1 MIEKVK
7 KEFYVLFK
15 ELPFM
20 LKEVNKKL
28 DMTRKSEENL
38 FAGIKY
44 CHSYE
49 EFKWKYVYPF
59 ISCRAENFELK
70 KFKFDSFLANIIYKF
85 RYTSADNEF
94 KSIYLIVLKLYNKM
108 NDLGEEKFSLE
119 EFLNEYKNDLKNR
132 KMNLIKGCIGISFLT
147 ILLFLSP
154 FLLFRLEA
162 SGIVMLLA
170 KLFLIGYESIAVM
183 VVLSEFRLSSFKG
196 IDKKIEII
204 ESILKELDVEKNKT
218 IENTYIDKSLK
229 DMDLGKG
236 NEFSFT
242 GKLVQRDND
251 DVGKGYVRRLVD
263 DSRKKGE

>member
-7 KEFYVLFK
+7 KEFYILFK

-59 ISCRAENFELK
+59 ISCRAENLELK

-108 NDLGEEKFSLE
+108 NALGEEKFSLE
-119 EFLNEYKNDLKNR
+119 EFLNEYKNELKNR
-132 KMNLIKGCIGISFLT
+132 KRNLIKRCIGLSLLT
-147 ILLFLSP
+147 ILLFACI
-154 FLLFRLEA
+154 FLRT
-162 SGIVMLLA
+162 SSIVMLLA
-170 KLFLIGYESIAVM
+170 KLFLIGYDSLAV
-183 VVLSEFRLSSFKG
+183 VVGLSEFRLSSFKG

-204 ESILKELDVEKNKT
+204 ESILKELEVEMNKT

-242 GKLVQRDND
+242 GKLVQREND
-251 DVGKGYVRRLVD
+251 DVSKGHVRKLVD

>member
-1 MIEKVK
+1 MNFMIEKVK

-20 LKEVNKKL
+20 LKEVNDNLK
-28 DMTRKSEENL
+28 MTRKREENL

-85 RYTSADNEF
+85 RYTSADNEI
-94 KSIYLIVLKLYNKM
+94 KSIYLIVLKFYNKM
-108 NDLGEEKFSLE
+108 NDFGEDDFSLE
-119 EFLNEYKNDLKNR
+119 EFLNEYREELKNR
-132 KMNLIKGCIGISFLT
+132 KKNLIKRCIGFTLLS
-147 ILLFLSP
+147 ILLCSFI
-154 FLLFRLEA
+154 FLEA
-162 SGIVMLLA
+162 PSIVMLLA
-170 KLFLIGYESIAVM
+170 KLFLIGYDSL
-183 VVLSEFRLSSFKG
+183 VVIVGLSEFRLSSFKG
-196 IDKKIEII
+196 IDKKIEMI
-204 ESILKELDVEKNKT
+204 ESILKELDVEKKKPK
-218 IENTYIDKSLK
+218 ENTYEDKPLK

-236 NEFSFT
+236 NDFSFT
-242 GKLVQRDND
+242 GELVQREND
-251 DVGKGYVRRLVD
+251 DVGKGYVRQLVD

>member
-28 DMTRKSEENL
+28 DRNRKSEENL

-59 ISCRAENFELK
+59 ISCRAENLELK

-94 KSIYLIVLKLYNKM
+94 NCIYLIVLKLYNKM

-132 KMNLIKGCIGISFLT
+132 KMNLIKRCIGFTLLS
-147 ILLFLSP
+147 ILLCSFI
-154 FLLFRLEA
+154 FLEA
-162 SGIVMLLA
+162 PSIVMLLA
-170 KLFLIGYESIAVM
+170 KLFLIGYDSL
-183 VVLSEFRLSSFKG
+183 VVIVGLSEFRLSSFKG
-196 IDKKIEII
+196 IDKKIEMI

-218 IENTYIDKSLK
+218 IENTYEDKPLNNK
-229 DMDLGKG
+229 DLGKS
-236 NEFSFT
+236 NDFSFT
-242 GKLVQRDND
+242 GKLVQRGND
-251 DVGKGYVRRLVD
+251 DVSKGHVRKLVD